1 MFNSEKTLG
10 SSSFLTAR
18 LLSLA
23 TEPRTQGLLHLSETV
38 PSVVPSGFVFEFL
51 GGLYD
56 VRVWIEN
63 LLSYFWS

>member
-38 PSVVPSGFVFEFL
+38 TSVVPSGFVFEFL
-51 GGLYD
+51 GGLND